1 MEVFVSA
8 NSTQLQA
15 ANGARFTVHRQSL
28 YDTQIRTSVTVANS
42 SYRFFGDVQNK
53 PLHITNL
60 RQNAQL
66 EKGNSFQCHGI
77 VFAAT
82 NMDDLKPTMLH
93 YLQRNSGIA
102 FTISDKIY
110 YESALG
116 MASGKIYQD
125 AAKAGATDTSIT
137 LQSFGA
143 PDARG
148 VAFGK
153 NPWNIDSQ
161 QGFAVNLSTSGLVGA
176 EIVAATPTAA
186 FDLYLRCELKG
197 LYTRPIQ

>member
-1 MEVFVSA
+1 MSS

-28 YDTQIRTSVTVANS
+28 YDTQIRTSATVANS

-77 VFAAT
+77 VMSAI
-82 NMDDLKPTMLH
+82 NMDSTKPEMLH
-93 YLQRNSGIA
+93 LLVRNSGIQ

-110 YESALG
+110 YESAVA
-116 MASGKIYQD
+116 MVCGKIYQD
-125 AAKAGATDTSIT
+125 SSKAGATDSTLI
-137 LQSFGA
+137 LQSLGA
-143 PDARG
+143 PEARG

-161 QGFAVNLSTSGLVGA
+161 QGFAVNLNTSGLAGA
-176 EIVAATPTAA
+176 EVAAATPSVGA
-186 FDLYLRCELKG
+186 DLYLRCELKG

>member
-1 MEVFVSA
+1 MSV

-28 YDTQIRTSVTVANS
+28 YDTQVRTSLTVVNS

-77 VFAAT
+77 VMSAI
-82 NMDDLKPTMLH
+82 NMDDLKPQML
-93 YLQRNSGIA
+93 YLLVRNSAIS

-110 YESALG
+110 FESALG
-116 MASGKIYQD
+116 MACGKIYQD
-125 AAKAGATDTSIT
+125 SAKAGATDASIT
-137 LQSFGA
+137 LQSLGA

-161 QGFAVNLSTSGLVGA
+161 QGFAVNLSTSGLVGPEVA
-176 EIVAATPTAA
+176 AATPTAA
-186 FDLYLRCELKG
+186 QDLYLRCELKG

>member
-1 MEVFVSA
+1 MSA

-28 YDTQIRTSVTVANS
+28 YDTQIRTSVTVVNS

-77 VFAAT
+77 VMAAC
-82 NMDDLKPTMLH
+82 NMDDTKSKML
-93 YLQRNSGIA
+93 YLLQRNSAIS
-102 FTISDKIY
+102 FTISDKTY
-110 YESALG
+110 YESSLG
-116 MASGKIYQD
+116 MVSGKIYQD
-125 AAKAGATDTSIT
+125 AAKAGAADVSLT

-143 PDARG
+143 PEAKG

-161 QGFAVNLSTSGLVGA
+161 QGFAVNLSTSGLAGA
-176 EIVAATPTAA
+176 EIAAATPTANE
-186 FDLYLRCELKG
+186 DLYLRCELKG

>member
-1 MEVFVSA
+1 MSM

-15 ANGARFTVHRQSL
+15 ASGARFTVHRQSL
-28 YDTQIRTSVTVANS
+28 YDTQVRTSATVANS

-77 VFAAT
+77 VFAAV
-82 NMDDLKPTMLH
+82 NMDDLKPQILH
-93 YLQRNSGIA
+93 LLSRNSGIS

-110 YESALG
+110 FESALS
-116 MASGKIYQD
+116 MSCGKIYQD
-125 AAKAGATDTSIT
+125 SAKAGATDASII
-137 LQSFGA
+137 LQSLGA

-148 VAFGK
+148 IAFGK

-161 QGFAVNLSTSGLVGA
+161 QGFAVNLNTSGLVGG
-176 EIVAATPTAA
+176 EIAAATPTASV
-186 FDLYLRCELKG
+186 DLYLRCELKG

>member
-1 MEVFVSA
+1 MSVS
-8 NSTQLQA
+8 STQLQA
-15 ANGARFTVHRQSL
+15 STGARFTVHRQSL
-28 YDTQIRTSVTVANS
+28 YDTQIRTSTTVANS

-53 PLHITNL
+53 PLSITNL

-77 VFAAT
+77 VMSAV
-82 NMDDLKPTMLH
+82 NMDDLKPKMLH
-93 YLQRNSGIA
+93 LLIRNSSVSFI
-102 FTISDKIY
+102 ISDKTY
-110 YESALG
+110 YEGNVG
-116 MASGKIYQD
+116 MVCGKIYQD
-125 AAKAGATDTSIT
+125 SAKAGATDASIT
-137 LQSFGA
+137 LQSLGA

-161 QGFAVNLSTSGLVGA
+161 QGFAVNLNTSELDATEQTAV
-176 EIVAATPTAA
+176 TPTAGQN
-186 FDLYLRCELKG
+186 LYLRCELKG